1 MVNGVSKNPS
11 FDTDNTN
18 VTLILVNSAP
28 KKSFSQKTVL
38 PIEKLFPE
46 K

>member
-1 MVNGVSKNPS
+1 VNGVSKNPS

-18 VTLILVNSAP
+18 VNLILVNSAP